1 MPRAI
6 TLRSDFAAS
15 DLRSLGL
22 EGRAMVSAGSSCH
35 GISCSRHH
43 AAVRQKIRLHQV
55 FRFAGPVLI
64 NGRRYNAMHAPMW
77 ILRLF
82 YGVCCPA

>member
-43 AAVRQKIRLHQV
+43 AAVRQKIHLSQLFRLPEQALV
-55 FRFAGPVLI
+55 QLEQEGEPK
-64 NGRRYNAMHAPMW
+64 RRNSLVVSA
-77 ILRLF
+77 
-82 YGVCCPA
+82 